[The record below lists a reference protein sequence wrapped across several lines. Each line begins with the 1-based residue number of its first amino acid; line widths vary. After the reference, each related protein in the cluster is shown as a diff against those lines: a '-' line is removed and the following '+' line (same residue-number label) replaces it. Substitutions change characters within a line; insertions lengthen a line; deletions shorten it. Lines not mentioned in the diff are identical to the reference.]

1 MEFSH
6 VARPKE
12 AVGSLVE
19 IEPTFL
25 MVVPMVLEKIRQTAG
40 DKAEAKKLGA
50 LWRKATAT
58 AITWGDEDN
67 ERTAR
72 LKVLH
77 AVFDRLFYRK
87 LRALLGGRIQV
98 LLCGAAALDPDTIR
112 FFRGAGIPVVEGY
125 GLTESTAPL
134 SGNRL
139 DDVRIGTVGL
149 PMPGMTVAIS
159 EEGELLAKGPGIF
172 DGYMHS
178 EDSQDAFVDGWFRTG
193 DLAELDEDGRIIL
206 TGRSKDVVVTSGGK
220 TINPAA
226 WESMVERHPVV
237 GHAVVL
243 GDGLPHPEAVILIDA
258 ERVDDWAKAVVPQ
271 WTVPSITEALHVVDV
286 EAVRAS
292 IREAIEAANAKVPSA
307 EQIREFTV
315 LLTDLANS
323 STLMTP
329 TQKLRRAALS
339 KALGARHKH

>member
-1 MEFSH
+1 M
-6 VARPKE
+6 
-12 AVGSLVE
+12 
-19 IEPTFL
+19 
-25 MVVPMVLEKIRQTAG
+25 
-40 DKAEAKKLGA
+40 
-50 LWRKATAT
+50 
-58 AITWGDEDN
+58 
-67 ERTAR
+67 
-72 LKVLH
+72 
-77 AVFDRLFYRK
+77 FDRLFYRK

-226 WESMVERHPVV
+226 WESVVERHPVV